1 MQALASLFACGQPR
15 DRGFSGVA
23 AHNRRLCRITL
34 PKQQKTRQNLSG
46 FCGELGI
53 RLIAERASLLAKAKR
68 QPRDR
73 GFSGV
78 AACNHRL
85 HENPSSEATKN
96 PTKFVGFLWR
106 RKRDSNPRGLSP
118 KRFSR
123 PPRYDRF
130 DIPPCCMPGIS
141 VESIAIIAYFV
152 NRIIEI
158 VVLKSVVV
166 FRDVARDAFYHF
178 AGDSKPRDRRH
189 ERKRARRRAAARIH
203 VVRVRRGFL
212 FHRFFG

>member
-1 MQALASLFACGQPR
+1 MCAPFPQKYKSIFWGPR
-15 DRGFSGVA
+15 
-23 AHNRRLCRITL
+23 I
-34 PKQQKTRQNLSG
+34 
-46 FCGELGI
+46 
-53 RLIAERASLLAKAKR
+53 LLRKN
-68 QPRDR
+68 
-73 GFSGV
+73 S
-78 AACNHRL
+78 
-85 HENPSSEATKN
+85 SSEATKN

-130 DIPPCCMPGIS
+130 DIPPLGIT

-158 VVLKSVVV
+158 IALKSVVV
-166 FRDVARDAFYHF
+166 FGDVARDVFNHF
-178 AGDSKPRDRRH
+178 AGDNKSRDRRN
-189 ERKRARRRAAARIH
+189 ERKRTRRRAAERIH

>member
-15 DRGFSGVA
+15 GRGFG
-23 AHNRRLCRITL
+23 
-34 PKQQKTRQNLSG
+34 
-46 FCGELGI
+46 
-53 RLIAERASLLAKAKR
+53 
-68 QPRDR
+68 
-73 GFSGV
+73 GV

-85 HENPSSEATKN
+85 HENHASEATKN
-96 PTKFVGFLWR
+96 PTRFVGFLWR

-130 DIPPCCMPGIS
+130 DIPPLCTT

-158 VVLKSVVV
+158 VALKSVVV
-166 FRDVARDAFYHF
+166 FGDVARDVFDHF
-178 AGDSKPRDRRH
+178 AGDNKSRDRRN
-189 ERKRARRRAAARIH
+189 ERKRARRRATARIH

>member
-1 MQALASLFACGQPR
+1 MYRNKTKTAQKGGFYLRKACSFNARYVLGKGRGIRSCLLQSNLGQQFLCFAKAFGQPLKTTHR
-15 DRGFSGVA
+15 VVFLKLSFEA
-23 AHNRRLCRITL
+23 LLLSTE
-34 PKQQKTRQNLSG
+34 KQNGQAKNACP
-46 FCGELGI
+46 FC
-53 RLIAERASLLAKAKR
+53 
-68 QPRDR
+68 
-73 GFSGV
+73 
-78 AACNHRL
+78 
-85 HENPSSEATKN
+85 
-96 PTKFVGFLWR
+96 WR

-130 DIPPCCMPGIS
+130 DIPPLGIT

-152 NRIIEI
+152 NRISKI
-158 VVLKSVVV
+158 VALKSVVV
-166 FRDVARDAFYHF
+166 FGDVARDVFDHF
-178 AGDSKPRDRRH
+178 AGDNKSRDRRN